1 MNFLIQN
8 NKVSKMNTH
17 YNYRGMS
24 HPLTWL
30 LSDPYLISTWRQM
43 KRNADRR
50 GIRFELSFQQYLL
63 IWLESG
69 HLEERGTAPDQ
80 YCLSRYQDK
89 GSYRVG
95 NVEVKTNRE
104 NSIENGTLNA
114 KRRKRRIPAP
124 HGCIVEGTYYP
135 SYRAAAKVYD
145 MNHFTVR
152 QRVLSDS
159 DQFKEWRAA

>member
-1 MNFLIQN
+1 
-8 NKVSKMNTH
+8 MNTH

-24 HPLTWL
+24 HPITWL
-30 LSDPYLISTWRQM
+30 LSDPYLMSCYRQQV
-43 KRNADRR
+43 RNANRR
-50 GIRFELSFQQYLL
+50 NIRWSLSFQQWLL

-69 HLEERGTAPDQ
+69 HLDERGTASDQ
-80 YCLSRYQDK
+80 YCMSRIGDK
-89 GSYRVG
+89 GGYSWD
-95 NVEVKTNRE
+95 NIIIQTNE
-104 NSIENGTLNA
+104 ANNKENGVLNA